1 MSEYLPPA
9 EVDAVRDAALAAY
22 PDPQWR
28 AVLFQGVLPLYVSTL
43 PQLPIPALQI
53 ASDLM
58 RMNGVE
64 RLVDGRVPLQLWLH
78 NAARNTAE
86 AGLREV
92 FERARDQV
100 ARAAA
105 GEPELPAATEAELP
119 EEIVFGDD
127 TVPFGFLAGGTAAG
141 RAVGRLV
148 VPPYQ
153 DGAPRTDPGGGTAHP
168 HAGTAW
174 LIAPDLVITNHH
186 VLNARSALDGPAPRA
201 SDADLALQ
209 AAHAVVLFD
218 FDDDGAAGV
227 EAACGG
233 IVAWS
238 PELDYAVARL
248 AADPGRTPIPIR
260 ADPLKAELAENVA
273 VNVIQ
278 HPEGKAK
285 RIGLRNNVVYDTTD
299 TDVRYFTDTQRG
311 SSGSPVLTDGWTA
324 CALHRGARRVD
335 VKFQGKPSSYVNV
348 GTQLSA
354 VAGDLEQRFPAV
366 WDEIPHGR

>member
-1 MSEYLPPA
+1 MSEYLSQT

-28 AVLFQGVLPLYVSTL
+28 PVLFQGVLPLYVATL
-43 PQLPIPALQI
+43 PQLPIPAAQI
-53 ASDLM
+53 TSDLM

-86 AGLREV
+86 TGLREV
-92 FERARDQV
+92 FEKACDQV
-100 ARAAA
+100 TRAAS
-105 GEPELPAATEAELP
+105 GEPELSAAADSELP

-141 RAVGRLV
+141 RAVGRIV

-153 DGAPRTDPGGGTAHP
+153 DGAPRTDPAGAAAPP

-186 VLNARSALDGPAPRA
+186 VLNARSAIDGPAPQA
-201 SDADLALQ
+201 ADADLALQ

-218 FDDDGAAGV
+218 FDDDAAAGV
-227 EAACGG
+227 EAACSGL
-233 IVAWS
+233 VAWS
-238 PELDYAVARL
+238 PALDYAVARL

-260 ADPLKAELAENVA
+260 ADPLKAELAQNVA

-311 SSGSPVLTDGWTA
+311 SSGSPVLTDAWTA

-354 VAGDLEQRFPAV
+354 VAEDLAARFRTV
-366 WDEIPHGR
+366 WDEVAPGR